1 MNYEKLQSEIKN
13 QIDNDIITL
22 IVFLPSFLEYPSML
36 PGNHM
41 PLELQ
46 M

>member
-1 MNYEKLQSEIKN
+1 MNYEKLQSEIN

-22 IVFLPSFLEYPSML
+22 IVLLPSFLEHPSML